1 MAYSY
6 EDAIAALRAADAAGN
21 VEDATRLAQIAASL
35 RDSGVQEEPV
45 VPTQAGSSSDL
56 VRGFK
61 SYLPQTQETFGGFK
75 TLLGKTIGSEG
86 LVKSGLESIQEA
98 QQKQAYTSKESDSLA
113 NAWEKGVGTVL
124 TDWLPYQVGIGG
136 ANILEALA
144 ASGAGAFAGSVAGPG
159 GTVAGGLS
167 GFVGKQLVKKGI
179 KAEVEKIAAEK
190 GLEEAEKY
198 TAKKTAE
205 YLASK
210 DARKEINKYMGSMA
224 GIAADAQFHGMGEVT
239 SRAVQEAI
247 GNVQDPDEQLK
258 LIDNLDTGSLLGY
271 STAHGLADYFAT
283 KFGLDALD
291 KLANPTKSFIK
302 DAIKNI
308 SITGAKESVPE
319 TLQTMLERSAANLPL
334 DDQQAIQE
342 YIDTIGASFGMSV
355 IPGAVGA
362 ARGRTAPTRQEIKK
376 EDLKELDK
384 TKEEKTEVIENI
396 INNMPAGDQKKAM
409 EDMLG
414 LTKVKKTKKEKEAEK
429 AQQKEQEQSDVDI
442 NKSTGKGAGIFGGQ
456 QNAAAAGVRGT
467 LGNGLVNNRGNA
479 PTDQTGETGSND
491 TLAKFTTTRGSTYEM
506 FGDNTTIRNRS
517 GKNHVDT
524 TTGKQPRTNKTV
536 FMTEQDAMNVLG
548 GFQNPDIPTQLV
560 PNGDEAVLIVSEDY
574 AGYKKGQILAR
585 APYTLQPQVGLNPV
599 EIYDSR
605 SPLGDA
611 GKGVHVGTKITK
623 VEPLA
628 NLQDQASTEGQDV
641 NAAIQQGTFTPEEAA
656 LSEERKAIAEGK
668 TPSQIDRER
677 AQQTAK
683 IKEGLPSEESRLA
696 EQERLR
702 KEKQLQDAQVIEW
715 DKQEQEKRKKAV
727 QKLDFLK
734 KTQRDDAFKQA
745 PTYLSMASE
754 TWGVPSARDLS
765 LTVPQATQLAK
776 KQAAFEMAM
785 ETLGGTDFK
794 KVLSMTTD
802 KNGKST
808 WTPNANATTAQKIRH
823 EQRSQFIQSLSQ
835 EEQNK
840 LANNIKKHI
849 RREERLK
856 ESPITKVVDAADR
869 TDQPVSVEGIEEQVN
884 YLLVERIKARDP
896 QAAKLAKERLDK
908 LRNTKEYKKWRA
920 EQKTRYL
927 AQQVTEAELAASL
940 LDRVKGETITTE
952 DGRTIHLGTYGGVQT
967 LETGL
972 DEDIKEVKA
981 KTKRQSKA
989 KKVQEKAAKETKKVI
1004 KEVKTEQQI
1013 KTSRKNMVNTR
1024 VLQALTNP
1032 AGTNLNEILDA
1043 IAGDSSKQQQFVYQ
1057 TLARYFKNFI
1067 STLPGI
1073 GQVNIKVGNIKNG
1086 RPGQFNPTTNT
1097 ITIDPN
1103 NIGNGHLGT
1112 VVMHETMHYLVD
1124 HIIDNPTN
1132 LSTSQKNALDKLN
1145 QLHKQ
1150 VEKILGKQFEIYN
1163 LKEFIAEAFTNTE
1176 FQKALSKVE
1185 LPTTIKAENPIKTFT
1200 NTILRLLGLES
1211 FFRKVGDIPVPSA
1224 PTLNTILANIEHILL
1239 DPEYKSP
1246 DIVNVK
1252 GKSISYA
1259 PKVVPTEEDE
1269 RLEGIDL
1276 INSYSDQEKLQDKSY
1291 KDRASELYRQPGK
1304 LETLRKLFSNSRQVL
1319 KKWQD
1324 DLVSADKISY
1334 AKKGFTNIYDKITMA
1349 FGKAQVLDMQYIA
1362 QNRERLHALIN
1373 TFADAKGIDL
1383 NQAQKLLQGYRTAV
1397 SEPERRKTLYV
1408 LSVLLSD
1415 TPIKVGNRMISPAN
1429 LRQEILDLVTS
1440 DKFINMDPET
1450 REPLAKALRKELDE
1464 LVFKKDANGN
1474 LTEEPS
1480 QYVDPA
1486 GSSPDHTKG
1495 DRSFKKADGTMAINL
1510 KDDAFNVIANHSY
1523 DQVKSLQ
1530 QLLRN
1535 EEDKIIVDHIFDTM
1549 NKLNEATKELNRQ
1562 GGYWSKAT
1570 DTITDFYGW
1579 KNYSPYKVKPNQF
1592 SNRSVSRL
1600 NLGDGGTMLGREGRD
1615 YAGTMFEGSTVETEN
1630 PLIQTL
1636 IEATLATIRAGK
1648 QDTTQAIKNA
1658 SKKNKYNPDGQNLLN
1673 AEVIANYSFEDR
1685 FKGKVDESLLRAK
1698 DVIYHYNEDG
1708 SMDLIRIKNPEML
1721 EAIRRTYKQ
1730 DSKFIDILNSATS
1743 FLGQTHTR
1751 LNIPFA
1757 PVNFTRDVLTNMFN
1771 MYIDTDLKTAG
1782 QFGGAAANMV
1792 LRLGFVKTGQVAKAY
1807 INKDWAR
1814 IKQLN
1819 ASDKTGFVKDLI
1831 EYLKAGGNVAVVQS
1845 FAVAGQVDQLM
1856 GASEK
1861 NKILLTKDEVGNFFD
1876 SWTQAWEFA
1885 ARASAYKVMKANFIK
1900 DNRDKGYSQKES
1912 ERRATEQAAAY
1923 VKRLANF
1930 EEVGTLGKEMGAFFM
1945 FFRASAVGASR
1956 AIEGLEPAF
1965 RSWESVESQL
1975 DDVIRNDPVALE
1987 NSKKE
1992 FMRKKQAGRIAMAA
2006 LMGLGMITY
2015 YMSVG
2020 FSGDDEEDENKMLGD
2035 DLARWTKFARFDIG
2049 KSASGEERVIQIPW
2063 GFGLGAFAAWG
2074 AQLAGAVSSRGN
2086 GLADVMGNIITIG
2099 MDSFLPLPVSRINP
2113 IENPEIAIVDSVLP
2127 SVVRP
2132 FVEHAMNKNALG
2144 QEIYNNRQSKFGDAY
2159 TGGDNIPSLYK
2170 DAAILLQQNT
2180 GVDVSPNSIYFYA
2193 NNYLDGITRLLH
2205 NGYGI
2210 YQTSTGQK
2218 DFDAKRDLIVFES
2231 FMSSKSNYNAR
2242 EFAKIGAEMEQKS
2255 KDFESAKL
2263 NPEQYSKYIQNNPTD
2278 PMLIQSY
2285 NTMVNGNLKTLQ
2297 TQANVIRRMYDLTPK
2312 ERNELLQQNKL
2323 LQNAV
2328 KSGIINSIQPFLD

>member
-1 MAYSY
+1 MP
-6 EDAIAALRAADAAGN
+6 IRAQLFDGTMIEFPDGTDQSVISDTAQ
-21 VEDATRLAQIAASL
+21 RLTLEKQSQL
-35 RDSGVQEEPV
+35 PEQNL
-45 VPTQAGSSSDL
+45 GSTSSDL

-75 TLLGKTIGSEG
+75 TLLGKAVGSEG

-98 QQKQAYTSKESDSLA
+98 QQKQAITGKESDSLA

-144 ASGAGAFAGSVAGPG
+144 ASGAGSLIGGMAGPG
-159 GTVAGGLS
+159 GAATGALS

-179 KAEVEKIAAEK
+179 QKEVEKIAEEK
-190 GLEEAEKY
+190 GLEEAEKFIS
-198 TAKKTAE
+198 KKTAE
-205 YLASK
+205 YLSTK
-210 DARKEINKYMGSMA
+210 DARKEINKYIGSMA
-224 GIAADAQFHGMGEVT
+224 GIATQAQFHGMGEIT

-247 GNVQDPDEQLK
+247 NNVKDPDEQLK
-258 LIDNLDTGSLLGY
+258 LIEGLDTGSLLGY

-291 KLANPTKSFIK
+291 KLSNPTKSFIR
-302 DAIKNI
+302 DAMKNI
-308 SITGAKESVPE
+308 AITGTKESVPE
-319 TLQTMLERSAANLPL
+319 TLQTMLERSASNLPL
-334 DDQQAIQE
+334 ADQQAIQE
-342 YIDTIGASFGMSV
+342 YIDTVGASYGMSV

-384 TKEEKTEVIENI
+384 TKEEKTQTIEAVIK
-396 INNMPAGDQKKAM
+396 NMPDSDQKKAM
-409 EDMLG
+409 QDLLG
-414 LTKVKKTKKEKEAEK
+414 ITKKKKTKEDKAAEQ
-429 AQQKEQEQSDVDI
+429 AQQQAQQDQAQQQAQETSDVDL
-442 NKSTGKGAGIFGGQ
+442 NKPAGKSAIVSGGQ
-456 QNAAAAGVRGT
+456 SNVAATGARGAI
-467 LGNGLVNNRGNA
+467 GNGLVSNRGNA
-479 PTDQTGETGSND
+479 PTDQTGAAGRND
-491 TLAKFTTTRGSTYEM
+491 TLNKATQLGFEEYEIINPDGTTTKGFRRKQ
-506 FGDNTTIRNRS
+506 TT
-517 GKNHVDT
+517 
-524 TTGKQPRTNKTV
+524 Q
-536 FMTEQDAMNVLG
+536 
-548 GFQNPDIPTQLV
+548 
-560 PNGDEAVLIVSEDY
+560 
-574 AGYKKGQILAR
+574 
-585 APYTLQPQVGLNPV
+585 QPQ
-599 EIYDSR
+599 E
-605 SPLGDA
+605 
-611 GKGVHVGTKITK
+611 
-623 VEPLA
+623 E
-628 NLQDQASTEGQDV
+628 
-641 NAAIQQGTFTPEEAA
+641 TPEISEEEMAIAA
-656 LSEERKAIAEGK
+656 LNDKNNPPGNNWEWGQYGTVAGFREGWVLK
-668 TPSQIDRER
+668 NQPQGVKEGTVAPESREVIKGTPSEIDLER

-683 IKEGLPSEESRLA
+683 IKEGLPSDQERLA

-734 KTQRDDAFKQA
+734 KTQRDDAFKKA

-754 TWGVPSARDLS
+754 MWGIPSARDLS

-802 KNGKST
+802 KNGKSA

-823 EQRSQFIQSLSQ
+823 EQRNQFIQSLSQ

-849 RREERLK
+849 RREQKLQ

-869 TDQPVSVEGIEEQVN
+869 TDKPANIEAREEVTDYIN
-884 YLLVERIKARDP
+884 KLLLMQRNPNLTKDEV
-896 QAAKLAKERLDK
+896 AKYQKELEEYRK
-908 LRNTKEYKKWRA
+908 SKEYKKWKA
-920 EQKTRYL
+920 AQTKAYL
-927 AQQVTEAELAASL
+927 AQQTTEAELAASL

-989 KKVQEKAAKETKKVI
+989 KKVQEKAAETTKKVI
-1004 KEVKTEQQI
+1004 KEVRTEQKI
-1013 KTSRKNMVNTR
+1013 KTIRKNMVNTR
-1024 VLQALTNP
+1024 VLQALTDP
-1032 AGTNLNEILDA
+1032 AGTSLNQILDA
-1043 IAGDSSKQQQFVYQ
+1043 IAGDPKVQQQYTYQ

-1067 STLPGI
+1067 NSLPGV
-1073 GQVNIKVGNIKNG
+1073 GKVNIKVGTIKNG
-1086 RPGQFNPTTNT
+1086 NPGQFNPTTNT

-1112 VVMHETMHYLVD
+1112 VVMHEVMHYLVD

-1132 LSTSQKNALDKLN
+1132 LTTSQKNALEKLN
-1145 QLHKQ
+1145 ELHKQ
-1150 VEKILGKQFEIYN
+1150 VEKVLGKEFEIYN
-1163 LKEFIAEAFTNTE
+1163 LKEFIAEAFTNRD

-1185 LPTTIKAENPIKTFT
+1185 LPTAIKAENPIRAFT
-1200 NTILRLLGLES
+1200 NTILKLLGLES
-1211 FFRKVGDIPVPSA
+1211 FFRKIGDIPVPSA

-1246 DIVNVK
+1246 DILNVK

-1259 PKVVPTEEDE
+1259 PKIVPTEEDE
-1269 RLEGIDL
+1269 RLYGEDL
-1276 INSYSDQEKLQDKSY
+1276 INSYSDQEQLQEKSY
-1291 KDRASELYRQPGK
+1291 KDKASELYRRPGK

-1362 QNRERLHALIN
+1362 QHRERLHALIN

-1383 NQAQKLLQGYRTAV
+1383 NQAQKLLEGYRTAV

-1429 LRQEILDLVTS
+1429 LRQEILDFITS
-1440 DKFINMDPET
+1440 DKFINMDPNT

-1464 LVFKKDANGN
+1464 LVFKKDAKGN

-1510 KDDAFNVIANHSY
+1510 KDDAFNVIANHNY
-1523 DQVKSLQ
+1523 DQIKSLQ
-1530 QLLRN
+1530 QLLKN
-1535 EEDKIIVDHIFDTM
+1535 EKDKIIVDHIFDTM

-1562 GGYWSKAT
+1562 GGYWSKGT
-1570 DTITDFYGW
+1570 DAITDFYGW

-1615 YAGTMFEGSTVETEN
+1615 YAGPMFEGSTVETEN
-1630 PLIQTL
+1630 PVIQTL
-1636 IEATLATIRAGK
+1636 IEAALATIRAGK

-1658 SKKNKYNPDGQNLLN
+1658 SKKNKYNPNGQNLLN

-1757 PVNFTRDVLTNMFN
+1757 PVNFTRDILTNMFN

-1792 LRLGFVKTGQVAKAY
+1792 IRLGFVKTGQVARAY
-1807 INKDWAR
+1807 INKDWAK
-1814 IKQLN
+1814 IKQLEN
-1819 ASDKTGFVKDLI
+1819 NDKTGFVKDLI

-1845 FAVAGQVDQLM
+1845 FAVAGQADQLM
-1856 GASEK
+1856 GSSEK
-1861 NKILLTKDEVGNFFD
+1861 NKVLLAKDEIGHFFD

-1900 DNRDKGYSQKES
+1900 ENRDAGYSQKES
-1912 ERRATEQAAAY
+1912 ERRAVEQAAAY

-1965 RSWESVESQL
+1965 RNWDTVESQL
-1975 DDVIRNDPVALE
+1975 DDVIRNDPKALE
-1987 NSKKE
+1987 KYKAE
-1992 FMRKKQAGRIAMAA
+1992 FMRKKQAGRVAMAA

-2015 YMSVG
+2015 WMSVG
-2020 FSGDDEEDENKMLGD
+2020 FSGDDDDDKNKMLGD

-2049 KSASGEERVIQIPW
+2049 KSASGEERVVQIPW

-2074 AQLAGAVSSRGN
+2074 AQLAGGVSSRGN

-2099 MDSFLPLPVSRINP
+2099 LDSFLPLPVSRINP

-2159 TGGDNIPSLYK
+2159 TGGDNIPDLYK
-2170 DAAILLQQNT
+2170 DAAIILQQNT
-2180 GVDVSPNSIYFYA
+2180 GIDVSPNSIYFYT
-2193 NNYLDGITRLLH
+2193 NNYFDGVTRLLH

-2210 YQTSTGQK
+2210 YETAMGQK

-2231 FMSSKSNYNAR
+2231 FISSKSEYNAR
-2242 EFAKIGAEMEQKS
+2242 EFSKIDKEMKQKS

-2263 NPEQYSKYIQNNPTD
+2263 DPEYFSKYIENNPTD

-2285 NTMVNGNLKTLQ
+2285 NTMINGNLKTLQ
-2297 TQANVIRRMYDLTPK
+2297 QQANVIRRMHDLTPK
-2312 ERNELLQQNKL
+2312 ERNELLRQNKL
-2323 LQNAV
+2323 LQNSV
-2328 KSGIINSIQPFLD
+2328 KSGIINSIEPFLD

>member
-75 TLLGKTIGSEG
+75 TLLGKTVGSEG

-124 TDWLPYQVGIGG
+124 TDWLPYQIGIGG

-179 KAEVEKIAAEK
+179 KAEVEKIAAEQ
-190 GLEEAEKY
+190 GLEAAEKY

-205 YLASK
+205 YLTSK

-247 GNVQDPDEQLK
+247 GNIPDPDEQLR
-258 LIDNLDTGSLLGY
+258 LIDNLDTSSLLGY
-271 STAHGLADYFAT
+271 SAAHGLADYFAT

-291 KLANPTKSFIK
+291 KLANPTKSFIR

-376 EDLKELDK
+376 EDLNPLDVEK
-384 TKEEKTEVIENI
+384 DVETKQENI
-396 INNMPAGDQKKAM
+396 KTLINNTTDPDVKKFLQDTFI
-409 EDMLG
+409 E
-414 LTKVKKTKKEKEAEK
+414 TKVKKTKKEKEAEK
-429 AQQKEQEQSDVDI
+429 TQQEQETSDVDI
-442 NKSTGKGAGIFGGQ
+442 NEPIRKGTKIPGGQ
-456 QNAAAAGVRGT
+456 QDVVTGGARGA
-467 LGNGLVNNRGNA
+467 LGNGLVDNRGNA
-479 PTDQTGETGSND
+479 PAAQIGETRSND
-491 TLAKFTTTRGSTYEM
+491 TLTQPITE
-506 FGDNTTIRNRS
+506 I
-517 GKNHVDT
+517 DT
-524 TTGKQPRTNKTV
+524 TKKSTSPGYVWIKTTNLDGTV
-536 FMTEQDAMNVLG
+536 ESNLVTEASAKKIISEQ
-548 GFQNPDIPTQLV
+548 
-560 PNGDEAVLIVSEDY
+560 EAQQQ
-574 AGYKKGQILAR
+574 A
-585 APYTLQPQVGLNPV
+585 
-599 EIYDSR
+599 
-605 SPLGDA
+605 
-611 GKGVHVGTKITK
+611 
-623 VEPLA
+623 
-628 NLQDQASTEGQDV
+628 LQDQASTEGQDV
-641 NAAIQQGTFTPEEAA
+641 NAAIQQGTFTPEGAA

-734 KTQRDDAFKQA
+734 KTQRDDAFKKA

-754 TWGVPSARDLS
+754 MWGIPSARDLS

-823 EQRSQFIQSLSQ
+823 EQRNQFIQSLSQ

-869 TDQPVSVEGIEEQVN
+869 TDQPVSVEAIEEQVN

-908 LRNTKEYKKWRA
+908 LRNSKEYKKWKA
-920 EQKTRYL
+920 EQTKAFL
-927 AQQVTEAELAASL
+927 AQQTTEAELSAGL

-1043 IAGDSSKQQQFVYQ
+1043 IAGNSSKQQQFVYQ

-1200 NTILRLLGLES
+1200 NTILKLLGLES

-1530 QLLRN
+1530 RLLRN

-1615 YAGTMFEGSTVETEN
+1615 YAGPMFEGSTVETEN

-1636 IEATLATIRAGK
+1636 IEAALATIRAGK

-1673 AEVIANYSFEDR
+1673 AEVIASYSFEDR

-2015 YMSVG
+2015 GMSVG

-2099 MDSFLPLPVSRINP
+2099 LDSFLPLPVSRINP

-2180 GVDVSPNSIYFYA
+2180 GIDVSPNSIYFYA